1 MRGMMRFLLLFCLF
15 VPAVFGADEKGFSQ
29 SLAEADYKAAGLDKL
44 SVEERARLDAW
55 VANQAAPAAPVA
67 PVVAKPAAAKPAII
81 RGRIAGTM
89 SGWSQGTI
97 LKFEDGQH
105 WQVMDKGNY
114 RAAPVRRSPDVEL
127 FPLSDGTYI
136 MTVNSVPRR
145 AQVKRVEEPAKAE
158 K

>member
-1 MRGMMRFLLLFCLF
+1 MMRFLLLFCLL
-15 VPAVFGADEKGFSQ
+15 VPAVFGAEGKGFSQ

-44 SVEERARLDAW
+44 SAEERARLDAL
-55 VANQAAPAAPVA
+55 VAKQADAAAPTAPLA
-67 PVVAKPAAAKPAII
+67 AKPVAAKPAII
-81 RGRIAGTM
+81 RGKIAGAM
-89 SGWSQGTI
+89 SGWSEGTI
-97 LKFEDGQH
+97 LKFEDGRS

-114 RAAPVRRSPDVEL
+114 RAAPVRRSPEVEL